1 MKYVSWNPAGA
12 IRAGSNPATYRYEG
26 ETVKVEGK
34 PYAYRVQNS

>member
-12 IRAGSNPATYRYEG
+12 IRAGSNPAIYRYEG

-34 PYAYRVQNS
+34 LSTLGKS